1 MKQYIIVFVHLLV
14 HYVLALP
21 QCDENYV
28 GKPRFCSRIPGYSE
42 SQFPQPRPCEV
53 TPKFVIRQLLRF
65 YPDEQI
71 FSLMADLL
79 LEWKDSRV
87 TLEGNKTSGWLSI
100 NDKSPFWTPSIH
112 FPSAISVEK
121 LSEKFGFFNNG
132 TEETERF
139 LTRESMILKMTCEM
153 NLTSVPFDHQECDVQ
168 FVAFKGNVQKMVFK
182 PSIILTKNE
191 EIKSGS
197 VPFTP
202 KVKPIKASIDEFGY
216 SQAGIHFALIRKH
229 RDMEY
234 LLGSFYLPSAL
245 FAVIS
250 LASFCIKPDTVPGR
264 MGMIITLFLILINTY
279 TSVAAPN
286 GRGFSYI
293 EVWYIGIQVPIVFAF
308 LEYGIILYVMRKR
321 SLGTVLHFGK
331 CALTLDTLIFRVDQ
345 VSFVISSIYI
355 AVFIAV
361 YRQKALEIWV
371 ENEQRITHG

>member
-1 MKQYIIVFVHLLV
+1 MELIIDDEDPVQHNLMNSYDYLAMSTNVENKFIAKITAHLPSSKPPSNNIWV
-14 HYVLALP
+14 
-21 QCDENYV
+21 CD
-28 GKPRFCSRIPGYSE
+28 
-42 SQFPQPRPCEV
+42 
-53 TPKFVIRQLLRF
+53 
-65 YPDEQI
+65 
-71 FSLMADLL
+71 
-79 LEWKDSRV
+79 
-87 TLEGNKTSGWLSI
+87 SGATCHMY
-100 NDKSPFWTPSIH
+100 NDK
-112 FPSAISVEK
+112 
-121 LSEKFGFFNNG
+121 N
-132 TEETERF
+132 
-139 LTRESMILKMTCEM
+139 
-153 NLTSVPFDHQECDVQ
+153 TSYHTHIGVI
-168 FVAFKGNVQKMVFK
+168 FK

-202 KVKPIKASIDEFGY
+202 KVKPIKSSIDEFGY
-216 SQAGIHFALIRKH
+216 SQAGIDFALIRKH

-264 MGMIITLFLILINTY
+264 MGMIITLFLILINNY

-371 ENEQRITHG
+371 ENEQRITHR